1 VIASQAAN
9 AQPAGLTALGRVQS
23 AAGVMSIGTAAT
35 GTVKAVLVHE
45 GSRIRAGDILV
56 SLSCEPLEA
65 EAQSR
70 DAQLRSAQA
79 VLDRVRH
86 GPRVEEI
93 AVAEA
98 VVGYSFARAEEAEKT
113 YERTQAL
120 REGVSVTTARILE
133 TLRDARVYAAQLG
146 EAKAKLA
153 LLRAGSREE
162 DIREAQSRRDDAA
175 AQLAAAR
182 ARLEQCIVRAPADG
196 VVLDVFANPGEFMSL
211 AVPASLLNLVP
222 DASLQIRAEVDARDI
237 ARLCEGQ
244 AATGTAEAAPGATLR
259 ARVES
264 ISPMISARTIFAP
277 GADTRSPDVARI
289 LLALDDRPT
298 NLPIGALVALTFA
311 PCAAKTPAN

>member
-1 VIASQAAN
+1 
-9 AQPAGLTALGRVQS
+9 LTALGRVQS

>member
-1 VIASQAAN
+1 M
-9 AQPAGLTALGRVQS
+9 ALGDGAEIGCGVALGNQVRSLGQASPVP
-23 AAGVMSIGTAAT
+23 AACQTWARDWDLWIGVAPPAVSI
-35 GTVKAVLVHE
+35 
-45 GSRIRAGDILV
+45 IRPVCGFDNY
-56 SLSCEPLEA
+56 A
-65 EAQSR
+65 E
-70 DAQLRSAQA
+70 
-79 VLDRVRH
+79 
-86 GPRVEEI
+86 
-93 AVAEA
+93 
-98 VVGYSFARAEEAEKT
+98 
-113 YERTQAL
+113 
-120 REGVSVTTARILE
+120 E
-133 TLRDARVYAAQLG
+133 TLRSY
-146 EAKAKLA
+146 
-153 LLRAGSREE
+153 
-162 DIREAQSRRDDAA
+162 
-175 AQLAAAR
+175 
-182 ARLEQCIVRAPADG
+182 PADG